1 MMRMQPITHTK
12 QCKRMILVLDCMWGS
27 ISILCNL
34 LLIKWTMRSMEIST
48 WSPWKPVKLNF
59 LVWNKC
65 FELLGYQCRVKEIYI
80 TVAVPHYETHL
91 EMVRGPSNQEVSQR
105 TSTTGDCQSDTTI
118 FVKNWWT
125 ENERIYIRIA
135 SLLLVSFRY
144 LSVLCKANCY
154 SILHIYQFIHHCE
167 VSYISYNF
175 LLDQK
180 IGQNFDIRIK
190 QD

>member
-27 ISILCNL
+27 ISIPCNL

-80 TVAVPHYETHL
+80 TDCSPSLRNSPWNGERAFKPRGFTKNINKRRLSERHYHIRKEL
-91 EMVRGPSNQEVSQR
+91 MDGKW
-105 TSTTGDCQSDTTI
+105 
-118 FVKNWWT
+118 KNLHW
-125 ENERIYIRIA
+125 NSFLVVGIL
-135 SLLLVSFRY
+135 SLLVGF
-144 LSVLCKANCY
+144 V
-154 SILHIYQFIHHCE
+154 
-167 VSYISYNF
+167 
-175 LLDQK
+175 
-180 IGQNFDIRIK
+180 
-190 QD
+190 

>member
-65 FELLGYQCRVKEIYI
+65 FELLGYQCRLKEIYI
-80 TVAVPHYETHL
+80 ADCSPSLRNSPWNGERAFKPRGFTKNINNRTL
-91 EMVRGPSNQEVSQR
+91 RVRA
-105 TSTTGDCQSDTTI
+105 T

-125 ENERIYIRIA
+125 ESERIYIRIA